1 MDWSLTPFE
10 WDYYDKSKG
19 YPHRNF
25 EKEFGTIK
33 NVIGGQSTMKFS
45 VESLYNWY
53 RETIRNPKYRWW
65 IIGGSLLY
73 LLSPLDIS
81 PDFLPIVGW
90 IDDGVIATLL
100 VAEVSSLLLDKLKA
114 GKPDAGTAANSAS
127 EADATDQTVEVDA
140 VSLK

>member
-1 MDWSLTPFE
+1 
-10 WDYYDKSKG
+10 
-19 YPHRNF
+19 
-25 EKEFGTIK
+25 
-33 NVIGGQSTMKFS
+33 MKFS
-45 VESLYNWY
+45 VESLYTWY

-81 PDFLPIVGW
+81 PDVFPIIGW

-114 GKPDAGTAANSAS
+114 GKPEAGNAANSAS
-127 EADATDQTVEVDA
+127 EADTTDRTVEVDA